1 MTIVNE
7 MIENPYQ
14 TRSDSFYFVDDVLVM
29 HNKASYKVPNLTIA
43 VNLGLFLIE
52 RGLVFAVFQRGY
64 CAGEEEL

>member
-1 MTIVNE
+1 

-52 RGLVFAVFQRGY
+52 RGLVFAVF
-64 CAGEEEL
+64 